1 MSNHYYY
8 YFNNIFDKL
17 NIRFSSPTVNEG
29 RKIFRPFHFLP
40 MEDTM
45 SQLNYIAEQVS
56 YFGYDISNFPVEI
69 FPEELES
76 EQDNDE
82 LFN

>member
-1 MSNHYYY
+1 
-8 YFNNIFDKL
+8 
-17 NIRFSSPTVNEG
+17 
-29 RKIFRPFHFLP
+29 
-40 MEDTM
+40 M

-56 YFGYDISNFPVEI
+56 YFGYDINNFPVEI
-69 FPEELES
+69 FPDELES

>member
-1 MSNHYYY
+1 
-8 YFNNIFDKL
+8 
-17 NIRFSSPTVNEG
+17 
-29 RKIFRPFHFLP
+29 
-40 MEDTM
+40 M

-56 YFGYDISNFPVEI
+56 YFGYDINNFPAEI